1 MVGGEGGR
9 EEGEQVTLMERQSPN
24 TRGLQE
30 RGNKAPGEER
40 KKVRNS
46 RANPDRTN
54 ESKDGEL
61 FTQEKKRK
69 KRKNGKIKNKRQS
82 RIYMVKRN

>member
-1 MVGGEGGR
+1 MVGEGGR

-40 KKVRNS
+40 KRVRNS

-54 ESKDGEL
+54 ESKDGEII
-61 FTQEKKRK
+61 TQKEKMK
-69 KRKNGKIKNKRQS
+69 KKEQGQWRQ
-82 RIYMVKRN
+82 